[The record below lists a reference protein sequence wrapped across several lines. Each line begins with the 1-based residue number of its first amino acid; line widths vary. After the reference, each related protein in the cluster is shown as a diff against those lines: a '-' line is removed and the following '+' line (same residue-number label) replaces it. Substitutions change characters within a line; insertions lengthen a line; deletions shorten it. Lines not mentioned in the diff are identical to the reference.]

1 MLGKALGI
9 NFPNIID
16 HFMLKNSIII
26 VVEEYQKNKEEV
38 ARNQGTNTIVWNLKK
53 KKKQGN
59 QETEPW
65 AAKVQELPDYQH
77 GPPGCYHLGLP
88 RQDQDDPPR
97 CHQRDFFLRAV
108 KEFQIHT
115 SSLV

>member
-16 HFMLKNSIII
+16 RFMSKNSIII

-53 KKKQGN
+53 KKKTRKSGN
-59 QETEPW
+59 
-65 AAKVQELPDYQH
+65 
-77 GPPGCYHLGLP
+77 
-88 RQDQDDPPR
+88 
-97 CHQRDFFLRAV
+97 RAL
-108 KEFQIHT
+108 
-115 SSLV
+115 SG

>member
-16 HFMLKNSIII
+16 RFMSKNSIII

-53 KKKQGN
+53 KKKNKEIRKQSPEPLRSRSCQTISMVLQGVIILVCPARTKTILHSVIN
-59 QETEPW
+59 
-65 AAKVQELPDYQH
+65 V
-77 GPPGCYHLGLP
+77 
-88 RQDQDDPPR
+88 
-97 CHQRDFFLRAV
+97 
-108 KEFQIHT
+108 T
-115 SSLV
+115 SF